1 MEITIFYSWISQYNN
16 ANKRFVRKCID
27 KAVKR
32 LQKDKLPELEGIDL
46 IIAES
51 LDKTPGHQVLTTT
64 QDEEIRNSDIFI
76 GDWTIINPY
85 NFLEHFLAKAF
96 RYKRTRS
103 INTNV
108 VHEYEIFV
116 GNNGHEGAVLVMDA
130 SRGSAQKDNDLIP
143 VDYRS
148 RRFPIEFSGTT
159 NIDELSQDIYRS
171 LKISVPA
178 AIKRRKNRFSPLHT
192 WYEQEE
198 RKAFHEFPFY
208 ENERILTIKETIRH
222 SDKDLRILGMS
233 GIGKTRMVHEAFREE
248 DDAFYRNNYLY
259 AVFSDDE
266 SAGIR
271 NSIEGYLTDPKNE
284 SIICVD
290 NCPTSFARIIQKT
303 KCDYS
308 ACNRIITI
316 YNHQDQDNS
325 DPVSDVETIAIGL
338 DDVSSVVDSILDG
351 AYSQLSDDKKKVI
364 KDFSAGLPMMAVIL
378 AENAKSG
385 RLDFT
390 RIPNNELVDK
400 LLDVDEN
407 HDQEILKSCALF
419 SHIGYRDEVESEA
432 KFIICNKHITPL
444 LEGGDDARMTLFLR
458 TFNKY
463 TAREIFEIQG
473 RFFAIRPIPLAL
485 KLAEDWLAEC
495 NPERLLNVITDIQI
509 EDARKNSQ
517 LLTSAFASQMSN
529 LAGNEK
535 AQNLVKALTGIESP
549 FANAEVL
556 NTELGSRLFR
566 SLVEVDPVSVADLIW
581 RVFGENS
588 TESLLLIKD
597 GRRNLVWTIQKL
609 CFDKRTFRIGT
620 RLLIKFALAENETLG
635 NNATNEAITLF
646 HVYLPGTEADLDA
659 RMEIINWVR
668 TLDGAEDLLIK
679 ILSSA
684 LMSGNYTYMCGA
696 EKQGSKRLDHYMPSG
711 AEIVKYWE
719 NISSIIKDCIVA
731 YPNKLDD
738 LSDVVSSNFGGLI
751 RAGVS
756 TLAFDLAEFVA
767 EKRNWEWEK
776 MRESLRM
783 ISWRNGWKEY
793 PEPLKIRIEQ
803 FKDKLT
809 KDDFISRFRD
819 ASLYERGSW
828 DDELKKKTELY
839 KGLAHDFIEK
849 EGASDEILRQV
860 LLDSS
865 LKPYNVFG
873 AELYNCVFNDNG
885 LYQRI
890 STTIISTISE
900 TKNYADSTL
909 IGFWC
914 YASKQDFEVVF
925 PTILDQIPDA
935 LFPLLAIRCSA
946 LDECSLLFD
955 LVSTGRASINSFDL
969 FCSYCDWS
977 KHEKDSIIAF
987 FDRLARLSSDGS
999 TIALE
1004 RMKSLLYFDKQDKK
1018 WSFLVEEYRKL
1029 IIEEIT
1035 PARIDH
1041 EEYMECVE
1049 MILDH
1054 YDSPTVAL
1062 FISKKLLS
1070 FFMTESSNHHLTGH
1084 YVDSVL
1090 SIIFDKYFDV
1100 VWPDWS
1106 KSLADP
1112 SKMIFAYLLKYKLG
1126 HSIGGIGD
1134 GALFGVNHSDA
1145 LKQWCADYPD
1155 SAPIVLATYV
1165 PVYDGEQLSDL
1176 AIFLLDNYGNNKS
1189 VLSELGCNLGSFS
1202 CVGSAVPIYEKKKR
1216 ALQALVPH
1224 KNPVVNQWLLDNI
1237 RYAEA
1242 DIARERDRDAEDSML
1257 YR

>member
-1 MEITIFYSWISQYNN
+1 MEIRIFYSWISQYDE
-16 ANKRFVRKCID
+16 ANKRFVRKCIN
-27 KAVKR
+27 KAVSK
-32 LQKDKLPELEGIDL
+32 LEKKKLPELNGISL
-46 IIAES
+46 RVIES
-51 LDKTPGHQVLTTT
+51 LGDNPGHQVLPTT
-64 QDEEIRNSDIFI
+64 QEKEICNSDIFI
-76 GDWTIINPY
+76 GDWTVIDPY
-85 NFLEHFLAKAF
+85 SLFEHI
-96 RYKRTRS
+96 RS
-103 INTNV
+103 KWFGYYRRRNSNNNV
-108 VHEYEIFV
+108 LHEYECFIW
-116 GNNGHEGAVLVMDA
+116 NNGFEGAILVMDA
-130 SRGSAQKDNDLIP
+130 SRGSAKLDNSIIP
-143 VDYRS
+143 IDYRS

-159 NIDELSQDIYRS
+159 DEKQLTDDLYQA
-171 LKISVPA
+171 LKSSVPVV
-178 AIKRRKNRFSPLHT
+178 IKKRKNRFAPLRT
-192 WYEQEE
+192 WYEQEDKTTNRE
-198 RKAFHEFPFY
+198 SLFY
-208 ENERILTIKETIRH
+208 ENDRIRSLKETVKH
-222 SDKDLRILGMS
+222 SNRDLRILGLS
-233 GIGKTRMVHEAFREE
+233 GIGKTRLIHEAFRGEE
-248 DDAFYRNNYLY
+248 DSFYRNNFLY
-259 AVFSDDE
+259 VLFSDDD
-266 SAGIR
+266 SASIR
-271 NSIEGYLTDPKNE
+271 NAIENILTDQNNE
-284 SIICVD
+284 SLICVD
-290 NCPTSFARIIQKT
+290 NCPPSFARQVQNIKR
-303 KCDYS
+303 DFS
-308 ACNRIITI
+308 ASNRIISV
-316 YNHQDQDNS
+316 YNRQDRDID
-325 DPVSDVETIAIGL
+325 DPVLDEDTITIGL

-351 AYSQLSDDKKKVI
+351 VYSQLSDDKKKII

-407 HDQEILKSCALF
+407 HDKEILKSCALF

-444 LEGGDDARMTLFLR
+444 LDGDDDARMTLFLR

-566 SLVEVDPVSVADLIW
+566 SLVEVDPVSVADLLW

-620 RLLIKFALAENETLG
+620 RLLIKFALAENETWG

-684 LMSGNYTYMCGA
+684 LMSGNYTYMGGA

-793 PEPLKIRIEQ
+793 PEPLKIRIQQ
-803 FKDKLT
+803 FKNKLT

-914 YASKQDFEVVF
+914 HASKQDFEVVF

-1041 EEYMECVE
+1041 EGYMECVE

-1242 DIARERDRDAEDSML
+1242 DIARELDRDAEDSML

>member
-1 MEITIFYSWISQYNN
+1 MEVIIYYSWISQYNN

-27 KAVKR
+27 KAVKQ
-32 LQKDKLPELEGIDL
+32 LQKKKLPELEGIDL
-46 IIAES
+46 RVIES
-51 LDKTPGHQVLTTT
+51 MDKTPGHQVLTTT

-76 GDWTIINPY
+76 GDWTITNPY
-85 NFLEHFLAKAF
+85 NFFESFLAKAF

-116 GNNGHEGAVLVMDA
+116 GNNGYDGAILVMDA
-130 SRGSAQKDNDLIP
+130 SRGSAQNDNELIP

-148 RRFPIEFSGTT
+148 RRFPIEFLGT
-159 NIDELSQDIYRS
+159 NDIAGLSQDIFRS
-171 LKISVPA
+171 LKTSVPA
-178 AIKRRKNRFSPLHT
+178 AIKRRKNCFSPLHT

-198 RKAFHEFPFY
+198 RKAFHGFPFY
-208 ENERILTIKETIRH
+208 ENEKILTIKEIIQH

-233 GIGKTRMVHEAFREE
+233 GIGKSRIVHESFRKEE
-248 DDAFYRNNYLY
+248 YAFYRNNYLY

-266 SAGIR
+266 SASIR
-271 NSIEGYLTDPKNE
+271 SSIEDYLADPKNE
-284 SIICVD
+284 YIICID
-290 NCPTSFARIIQKT
+290 NCPPSFARIIQKT
-303 KCDYS
+303 KRDYS
-308 ACNRIITI
+308 ARNRIITI
-316 YNHQDQDNS
+316 FNHQDQDYN

-338 DDVSSVVDSILDG
+338 DDVSSVVDGILDG
-351 AYSQLSDDKKKVI
+351 AYSQLSDDKKKII

-407 HDQEILKSCALF
+407 HDKEILKSCALF
-419 SHIGYRDEVESEA
+419 SHIGYRDEVAGEV
-432 KFIICNKHITPL
+432 KFIICNKNITPL
-444 LEGGDDARMTLFLR
+444 LDGEDNARMTLFQR

-463 TAREIFEIQG
+463 SAREIFEIQG

-485 KLAEDWLAEC
+485 KLTEDWLAEC

-509 EDARKNSQ
+509 EDARNSSQ
-517 LLTSAFASQMSN
+517 LITAAFASQMSN
-529 LAGNEK
+529 FAGNEK

-566 SLVEVDPVSVADLIW
+566 SLVEVDPVSVADLLW
-581 RVFGENS
+581 RVFGEMS

-597 GRRNLVWTIQKL
+597 GRRNLVWTVQKL

-620 RLLIKFALAENETLG
+620 KLLIKFALAENETWG
-635 NNATNEAITLF
+635 NNATNEAVNLF

-668 TLDGAEDLLIK
+668 TLDGAEDFLIK

-684 LMSGNYTYMCGA
+684 LMSGNYSYMGGA

-719 NISSIIKDCIVA
+719 SISFIIKDCIVA
-731 YPNKLDD
+731 YPDKLDD
-738 LSDVVSSNFGGLI
+738 LSEVVSSNFGGLI

-767 EKRNWEWEK
+767 DKRNWEWEK

-783 ISWRNGWKEY
+783 ISWRNGWKDY
-793 PEPLKIRIEQ
+793 PEPLKNRIQQ
-803 FKDKLT
+803 FKEKLT

-819 ASLYERGSW
+819 ASRYERGSW

-839 KGLAHDFIEK
+839 KGLAHDFVEK

-860 LLDSS
+860 LLDSN
-865 LKPYNVFG
+865 LRPYNVFG
-873 AELYNCVFNDNG
+873 AELYNCVCNNNS
-885 LYQRI
+885 LYLKI

-900 TKNYADSTL
+900 TKNYADGTL
-909 IGFWC
+909 IGFWSH
-914 YASKQDFEVVF
+914 ASKQDYEAVY
-925 PTILDQIPDA
+925 PTILNQIPDA

-955 LVSTGRASINSFDL
+955 LVSTGRVSINSFNM

-977 KHEKDSIIAF
+977 KHDKDSIIAF

-1029 IIEEIT
+1029 IIEEIA
-1035 PARIDH
+1035 PARIDNK
-1041 EEYMECVE
+1041 EYMECVE
-1049 MILDH
+1049 MILDQ
-1054 YDSPTVAL
+1054 YDSPIVAS

-1070 FFMTESSNHHLTGH
+1070 FFMTESSNQNITGH

-1090 SIIFDKYFDV
+1090 SIIFDKYFDE

-1112 SKMIFAYLLKYKLG
+1112 SKINFSYHLKFKLG

-1134 GALFGVNHSDA
+1134 GALFGGNHSDA
-1145 LKQWCADYPD
+1145 LKQWCADYPN

-1165 PVYDGEQLSDL
+1165 PIYDGEQLSDL
-1176 AIFLLDNYGNNKS
+1176 AIFLLNNYGNNKS
-1189 VLSELGCNLGSFS
+1189 VLTELGCNLGSFS
-1202 CVGSAVPIYEKKKR
+1202 CVGSAVPIFEKKKK

-1224 KNPVVNQWLLDNI
+1224 KNPIVNQWLLDNI
-1237 RYAEA
+1237 KYADY
-1242 DIARERDRDAEDSML
+1242 DIAREIDRDAEETIL

>member
-1 MEITIFYSWISQYNN
+1 MEVIIYYSWISQYNN

-27 KAVKR
+27 KAVKQ
-32 LQKDKLPELEGIDL
+32 LQKKKLPELEGIDL
-46 IIAES
+46 RVIES
-51 LDKTPGHQVLTTT
+51 MDKTPGHQVLTTT

-76 GDWTIINPY
+76 GDWTITNPY
-85 NFLEHFLAKAF
+85 NFFESFLAKAF

-116 GNNGHEGAVLVMDA
+116 SNNGYDGAILVMDA
-130 SRGSAQKDNDLIP
+130 SRGSAKNDNELIP

-148 RRFPIEFSGTT
+148 RRFPIEFLGTK
-159 NIDELSQDIYRS
+159 NIAGLSQDIFRS
-171 LKISVPA
+171 LKTSVPA
-178 AIKRRKNRFSPLHT
+178 AIKRRKNCFSPLHT

-198 RKAFHEFPFY
+198 RKAFHGFPFY
-208 ENERILTIKETIRH
+208 ENEKILTIKEIIQH

-233 GIGKTRMVHEAFREE
+233 GIGKTRIVHEAFRKEE
-248 DDAFYRNNYLY
+248 YAFYRNNYLY
-259 AVFSDDE
+259 TVFSDDE
-266 SAGIR
+266 SASIR
-271 NSIEGYLTDPKNE
+271 SSIEDYLADPKNE
-284 SIICVD
+284 CIICID
-290 NCPTSFARIIQKT
+290 NCPPSFARIIQNT
-303 KCDYS
+303 KRDYL
-308 ACNRIITI
+308 ARNRIITI
-316 YNHQDQDNS
+316 FNHQDQDYN

-338 DDVSSVVDSILDG
+338 NDVSSVVDSILDG
-351 AYSQLSDDKKKVI
+351 AYSQLSDDRKKVI

-400 LLDVDEN
+400 LLDIDKN
-407 HDQEILKSCALF
+407 HEKEILKSCALF
-419 SHIGYRDEVESEA
+419 SHIGYRGEVESET

-444 LEGGDDARMTLFLR
+444 LDGDDDARMTLFLR

-463 TAREIFEIQG
+463 TAREIYEIQG
-473 RFFAIRPIPLAL
+473 RFFAIRPIPLSL
-485 KLAEDWLAEC
+485 KLAEDWLSEC
-495 NPERLLNVITDIQI
+495 TPERLLNVVTDIQI
-509 EDARKNSQ
+509 EDSRKNSQ

-535 AQNLVKALTGIESP
+535 AQNLVKTLTGIESP

-556 NTELGSRLFR
+556 NTELGSRLIRF
-566 SLVEVDPVSVADLIW
+566 LVEVDPVAVADLLW
-581 RVFGENS
+581 RVFGEMS

-620 RLLIKFALAENETLG
+620 KLLIKLAMAENEFWG

-659 RMEIINWVR
+659 RIEIINWIR
-668 TLDGAEDLLIK
+668 TLDGAEDLLIR

-684 LMSGNYTYMCGA
+684 LMSGNRSYISGA
-696 EKQGSKRLDHYMPSG
+696 EKQGFKRLDHYMPSG

-719 NISSIIKDCIVA
+719 NISSIMKDCIVA
-731 YPNKLDD
+731 YPDKLDN
-738 LSDVVSSNFGGLI
+738 LSDVVSSNFDGLI
-751 RAGVS
+751 RSGAI

-767 EKRNWEWEK
+767 DKRNWEWEK

-793 PEPLKIRIEQ
+793 PKSLKIRIQQ
-803 FKDKLT
+803 FNDKLT

-819 ASLYERGSW
+819 ASHYEGGSW
-828 DDELKKKTELY
+828 DEEMKKKNELY
-839 KGLAHDFIEK
+839 KGLAHDFVEK
-849 EGASDEILRQV
+849 ENANDIILRQV
-860 LLDSS
+860 LLDSN

-873 AELYNCVFNDNG
+873 TELYNCVCNDSS

-900 TKNYADSTL
+900 TKNYADSTM
-909 IGFWC
+909 IGFWSH
-914 YASKQDFEVVF
+914 ASKQDFEAVN
-925 PTILDQIPDA
+925 PTILGQIPDA

-946 LDECSLLFD
+946 LDECSLLFN
-955 LVSTGRASINSFDL
+955 LVSTGRANINSFNL
-969 FCSYCDWS
+969 FCSHCDWS
-977 KHEKDSIIAF
+977 KHDKDSILDF

-1029 IIEEIT
+1029 IIEEIA
-1035 PARIDH
+1035 PVRIDNK
-1041 EEYMECVE
+1041 EYMECVE
-1049 MILDH
+1049 MILDQ
-1054 YDSPTVAL
+1054 YNSPIVAS

-1070 FFMTESSNHHLTGH
+1070 FFMTESSNQNITGH

-1090 SIIFDKYFDV
+1090 SIIFDKYFDE

-1112 SKMIFAYLLKYKLG
+1112 SKINFSYHLKFKLG

-1134 GALFGVNHSDA
+1134 GALFGGNHSDA
-1145 LKQWCADYPD
+1145 LKQWCADYPN

-1165 PVYDGEQLSDL
+1165 PIYDGEQLSDL
-1176 AIFLLDNYGNNKS
+1176 AIFLLNNYGNNKS
-1189 VLSELGCNLGSFS
+1189 VLTELGCNLGSFS
-1202 CVGSAVPIYEKKKR
+1202 CVGSAVPIFEKKKK

-1224 KNPVVNQWLLDNI
+1224 KNPIVNQWLLDNI
-1237 RYAEA
+1237 KYADY
-1242 DIARERDRDAEDSML
+1242 DIAREIDRDAEETIL

>member
-1 MEITIFYSWISQYNN
+1 MEIIVFYSWISQHKN

-27 KAVKR
+27 KAIYK
-32 LQKDKLPELEGIDL
+32 LNKDKLPELEGINL
-46 IIAES
+46 RVIES
-51 LDKTPGHQVLTTT
+51 LDKTPGNQVLTTT

-85 NFLEHFLAKAF
+85 NFLERFLAKTF

-108 VHEYEIFV
+108 VHEYEVFV
-116 GNNGHEGAVLVMDA
+116 GNNGHDGAILVMDA
-130 SRGSAQKDNDLIP
+130 SRGSAKKDNDLIP

-148 RRFPIEFSGTT
+148 RRFPIEFTGTT
-159 NIDELSQDIYRS
+159 NSDVLSQDIYRA

-198 RKAFHEFPFY
+198 RKAFHGFPFY

-233 GIGKTRMVHEAFREE
+233 GIGKTRMVHEAFRKEE
-248 DDAFYRNNYLY
+248 GAFFRNNYLY

-271 NSIEGYLTDPKNE
+271 RSIEDYLTDPKNE
-284 SIICVD
+284 CIICVD
-290 NCPTSFARIIQKT
+290 NCPPSFARIIQKT
-303 KCDYS
+303 KRDYS
-308 ACNRIITI
+308 ARNRIITI
-316 YNHQDQDNS
+316 FNHQDQDNS
-325 DPVSDVETIAIGL
+325 DPVSDVETIPIGL

-351 AYSQLSDDKKKVI
+351 AYSQLSDDKKKIV

-378 AENAKSG
+378 AESAKSG

-407 HDQEILKSCALF
+407 YDKEILKSCALF
-419 SHIGYRDEVESEA
+419 SHIGYRDEVASGA
-432 KFIICNKHITPL
+432 KFIICNKNITPL
-444 LEGGDDARMTLFLR
+444 LDGEENARMTLFQR

-463 TAREIFEIQG
+463 KAREIFEIQG

-509 EDARKNSQ
+509 EDARNNSQ
-517 LLTSAFASQMSN
+517 LLTNAFASQMSN

-535 AQNLVKALTGIESP
+535 AQNLVKALTGIDSP

-566 SLVEVDPVSVADLIW
+566 SLVEVDPVSVADLLW
-581 RVFGENS
+581 RVFGEMS

-597 GRRNLVWTIQKL
+597 GRRNLVWTIQTL
-609 CFDKRTFRIGT
+609 CFDKRTFRIGSK
-620 RLLIKFALAENETLG
+620 LLIKFALAENETWG
-635 NNATNEAITLF
+635 NNATNEAVNLF

-668 TLDGAEDLLIK
+668 TLDGAEDFLIK

-684 LMSGNYTYMCGA
+684 LMSGNYSYMGGA

-719 NISSIIKDCIVA
+719 NISSIIKDSIVA
-731 YPNKLDD
+731 YPDKLDD

-767 EKRNWEWEK
+767 DKRNWEWEK

-793 PEPLKIRIEQ
+793 PESLKIRIQQ

-819 ASLYERGSW
+819 ASRYERGSW
-828 DDELKKKTELY
+828 DEELKKKTELY
-839 KGLAHDFIEK
+839 KELAHDFVEK
-849 EGASDEILRQV
+849 EGTSDSILRQV

-865 LKPYNVFG
+865 LRPYNVFG
-873 AELYNCVFNDNG
+873 AELYNCVCNDNG

-890 STTIISTISE
+890 SKTIISTITE
-900 TKNYADSTL
+900 TKDYADSTL
-909 IGFWC
+909 IGFWSH
-914 YASKQDFEVVF
+914 ASKQDFEAVYPDIF
-925 PTILDQIPDA
+925 EQIPDA

-946 LDECSLLFD
+946 LYECSLLFD
-955 LVSTGRASINSFDL
+955 IVSTGRASINSFNI

-977 KHEKDSIIAF
+977 KHDKDSIIAF

-999 TIALE
+999 IIALE
-1004 RMKSLLYFDKQDKK
+1004 QMNSLLYFNKQDNK

-1029 IIEEIT
+1029 IIEEIA

-1041 EEYMECVE
+1041 EEYMECIE
-1049 MILDH
+1049 MILDK
-1054 YDSPTVAL
+1054 YDSPTIAS
-1062 FISKKLLS
+1062 FISKKLLT
-1070 FFMTESSNHHLTGH
+1070 FFMTESSHHLKGH

-1112 SKMIFAYLLKYKLG
+1112 SKMVFAYLLKFKLG
-1126 HSIGGIGD
+1126 HSIGGFGD
-1134 GALFGVNHSDA
+1134 GALFGGNHSEA

-1165 PVYDGEQLSDL
+1165 PVYDGEHLSDL
-1176 AIFLLDNYGNNKS
+1176 TVFLLDNYGNNKS

-1202 CVGSAVPIYEKKKR
+1202 CVGSAVPIYEKKKK

-1242 DIARERDRDAEDSML
+1242 DIARETDRDAEDTIL